1 MTRFTTRSS
10 TVSSAAARA
19 AAPLGL
25 RSVERDL
32 VPVTSP
38 GTAGDLG
45 LDVTV
50 PS

>member
-1 MTRFTTRSS
+1 MTRSTTRSS
-10 TVSSAAARA
+10 TASPAAVRA

-32 VPVTSP
+32 GPATSP

-45 LDVTV
+45 LGVTV
-50 PS
+50 RS